1 MKIRGF
7 TAPVLPAL
15 LLALLLGGCGG
26 KTPVY
31 THPELGKVQAEQDY
45 HGCVFEAQKA
55 TGNLADDSSRKE
67 RVAEMIESC
76 MRSKGY
82 TPE

>member
-1 MKIRGF
+1 MKNHGF
-7 TAPVLPAL
+7 AMQVLPATL

-26 KTPVY
+26 KTVY
-31 THPELGKVQAEQDY
+31 THPDFDKTQSEQDY
-45 HGCVFEAQKA
+45 HGCAFEAQKA

-67 RVAEMIESC
+67 RVEEMIDSC

-82 TPE
+82 SPE